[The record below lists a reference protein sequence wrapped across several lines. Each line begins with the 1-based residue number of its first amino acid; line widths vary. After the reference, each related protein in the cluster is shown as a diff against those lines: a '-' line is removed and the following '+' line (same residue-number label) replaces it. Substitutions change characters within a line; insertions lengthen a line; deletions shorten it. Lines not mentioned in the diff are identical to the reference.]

1 MDVRQ
6 EGWFSGMREQRSEG
20 PVSGERVQ
28 VSTLGEAMVRLS
40 PPAGERLRDSGWLR
54 VHVGGA
60 EANVAVALA
69 SVGVSARW
77 TGALPDSVLG
87 RRVADSLSSAGVVL
101 DTVRWTAGERLG
113 LYFAEIGSPPRPT
126 SVLYD
131 RAGTVFGA
139 LRADDLDWATVCE
152 APIIHLTGITAALA
166 PGSDELVLRAAREG
180 HEHGALVVYDVNYRS
195 ALSSPEAAAAFAA
208 EVAPHVGLL
217 LCRAEDARDLFGLT
231 GEPATLA
238 NELANRLAVGRVVVT
253 AGADGAVAHW
263 DGESFAAPALPT
275 VAVDRIGAGDAFAA
289 GVLWGVLDD
298 SPEDALRRGTAM
310 ASLAM
315 SVQGDQCRFSA
326 EEVLELARGTGREV
340 RR

>member
-1 MDVRQ
+1 M
-6 EGWFSGMREQRSEG
+6 SEQRSEG
-20 PVSGERVQ
+20 PASSRRVE
-28 VSTLGEAMVRLS
+28 VSTLGEAVLRLS
-40 PPAGERLRDSGWLR
+40 PPTGERLRDCAQLR

-77 TGALPDSVLG
+77 TSALPDTVLG
-87 RRVADSLSSAGVVL
+87 RRVADSLASAGVVL

-131 RAGTVFGA
+131 RAGTAFGS
-139 LRADDLDWATVCE
+139 LHADHLDWAAVCE
-152 APIIHLTGITAALA
+152 ARIIHLTGITAALA
-166 PGSDELVLRAAREG
+166 PGSDALVLRTAREG
-180 HEHGALVVYDVNYRS
+180 RSRGALVVYDVNYRA
-195 ALSSPEAAAAFAA
+195 ALSSPEEAASFTA
-208 EVAPHVGLL
+208 EVASDIDVLI
-217 LCRAEDARDLFGLT
+217 CRAEDARDLFGLA
-231 GEPATLA
+231 GDPPALA
-238 NELANRLAVGRVVVT
+238 DDLAKRLGVGRVVVT
-253 AGADGAVAHW
+253 AGAGGAVARW

-289 GVLWGVLDD
+289 GMLWGVLDG

-315 SVQGDQCRFSA
+315 TVQGDQCRFSA
-326 EEVLELARGTGREV
+326 EEVLELARGAGREV

>member
-131 RAGTVFGA
+131 RAGTVFGS

-152 APIIHLTGITAALA
+152 ARIIHLTGITAALA

-231 GEPATLA
+231 GDPATLA

>member
-1 MDVRQ
+1 
-6 EGWFSGMREQRSEG
+6 MREQRSEG

-131 RAGTVFGA
+131 RAGTVFGS

-152 APIIHLTGITAALA
+152 ARIIHLTGITAALA

-231 GEPATLA
+231 GDPATLA

>member
-1 MDVRQ
+1 
-6 EGWFSGMREQRSEG
+6 MRERRSEG
-20 PVSGERVQ
+20 PVSGGRIQ

-131 RAGTVFGA
+131 RADTVFGS
-139 LRADDLDWATVCE
+139 LRADDLDWVTVCE
-152 APIIHLTGITAALA
+152 ARIIHLTGITAALA

-231 GEPATLA
+231 GDPATLA
-238 NELANRLAVGRVVVT
+238 NELAKRLAVGRVVVT

>member
-1 MDVRQ
+1 M
-6 EGWFSGMREQRSEG
+6 SEQQSEG
-20 PVSGERVQ
+20 PVSGPRVE

-40 PPAGERLRDSGWLR
+40 PPAGERLRDCGWLR

-77 TGALPDSVLG
+77 TSALPDTVLG

-101 DTVRWTAGERLG
+101 DTVRWVADERLG

-131 RAGTVFGA
+131 RAGTVFGS
-139 LRADDLDWATVCE
+139 LRVDDLDWAAVCE
-152 APIIHLTGITAALA
+152 ARIIHLTGITAALA
-166 PGSDELVLRAAREG
+166 PGSDALVLRTAREG
-180 HEHGALVVYDVNYRS
+180 RERGALVVYDVNYRS
-195 ALSSPEAAAAFAA
+195 ALSSPETAASFAA
-208 EVAPHVGLL
+208 ELAPDVDLL
-217 LCRAEDARDLFGLT
+217 ICRAEDARDLFGLS
-231 GEPATLA
+231 GDPLTLA
-238 NELANRLAVGRVVVT
+238 SELARRLAVGRVVVT
-253 AGADGAVAHW
+253 AGAGGAVAHW

-275 VAVDRIGAGDAFAA
+275 VGVDRIGAGDAFAA

-326 EEVLELARGTGREV
+326 EEVLEIARGGGREV